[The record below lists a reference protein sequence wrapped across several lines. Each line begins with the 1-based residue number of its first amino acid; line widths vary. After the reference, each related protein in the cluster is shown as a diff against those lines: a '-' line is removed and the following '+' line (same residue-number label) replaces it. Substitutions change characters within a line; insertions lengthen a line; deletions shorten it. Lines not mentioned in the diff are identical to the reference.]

1 MSCTVH
7 RTAES
12 NNYQSFVEKLSCC
25 EKIPTDGYLVK
36 LPLCKDVLELVDKQ
50 KVSFSVN
57 QTELTIMLIKSGFS
71 LAEQAYVRRLCHQG
85 RNNLA
90 ARKLREK
97 KKISESEADLNLQFL
112 GEERERLE
120 TERQLLMQEIAD
132 YRILSSDVLLF

>member
-1 MSCTVH
+1 MSCSVN

-25 EKIPTDGYLVK
+25 EKILTDGYLVK
-36 LPLCKDVLELVDKQ
+36 LPFCKDVLELVDKQ

-57 QTELTIMLIKSGFS
+57 QTELTIMLNKSRFS
-71 LAEQAYVRRLCHQG
+71 LAEQAYVKRLRHQG

-90 ARKLREK
+90 AKKLREK

-120 TERQLLMQEIAD
+120 SERQLLMQEIED
-132 YRILSSDVLLF
+132 YRILSSDVF